1 MDSSMNSVFA
11 NRAEA
16 GRALVKLLGDY
27 AARDDVV
34 ILGLP
39 RGGVPV
45 AFEIARSLPGELD
58 VLIVRK
64 LGVPAQPELAM
75 GAIASGGALY
85 VDRNVIRYMGV
96 TGAEFDGVLAREQS
110 ELSRR
115 EALYRDKR
123 PKVVIEG
130 RVAIVVD
137 DGMATGATMKAA
149 VMALREKKPSRI
161 VAALP
166 VVPADSDAGVESLV
180 DELVCV
186 LRPHNYFGVG
196 QFYLDFDQTDDA
208 EVFELLRQAWV
219 DRDARKQRSCHHDS

>member
-96 TGAEFDGVLAREQS
+96 TGA
-110 ELSRR
+110 
-115 EALYRDKR
+115 
-123 PKVVIEG
+123 
-130 RVAIVVD
+130 
-137 DGMATGATMKAA
+137 A
-149 VMALREKKPSRI
+149 VE
-161 VAALP
+161 
-166 VVPADSDAGVESLV
+166 
-180 DELVCV
+180 
-186 LRPHNYFGVG
+186 
-196 QFYLDFDQTDDA
+196 
-208 EVFELLRQAWV
+208 
-219 DRDARKQRSCHHDS
+219 